1 MKLGVVGYTVRFH
14 TFTPEQV
21 EETYRKIS
29 ALGYDGLENP
39 LGSKFFTPAEELDLL
54 KKYNLSI
61 AVPAGGDLNDPDK
74 CMRLCEEYDV
84 NILGISSI
92 PGEMM
97 NSVDG
102 FKAYAL
108 QMNKW
113 AAPFKGT
120 GIRLKYHNHSQE
132 FRNFPELGGKSG
144 MEIFFEETDPELVCF
159 ELDTHWMA
167 GAGADPAAWIRKAKG
182 RIPLVH
188 YKDFAINWKAEDVG
202 LGSITKRYAEVGQG
216 NINWENVAQA
226 TREAGCEW
234 IFVEQDRT
242 PGCAFES
249 LKTSID
255 FINKLGVRF

>member
-1 MKLGVVGYTVRFH
+1 VWRGATADGSLSPEEAAWELACQAAENHLNLPEWVKWGVVDMEATEAAVFDIYRGY
-14 TFTPEQV
+14 PEQFCLNMSW
-21 EETYRKIS
+21 RLQLPD
-29 ALGYDGLENP
+29 AP
-39 LGSKFFTPAEELDLL
+39 L
-54 KKYNLSI
+54 
-61 AVPAGGDLNDPDK
+61 
-74 CMRLCEEYDV
+74 DV
-84 NILGISSI
+84 YW
-92 PGEMM
+92 
-97 NSVDG
+97 V
-102 FKAYAL
+102 
-108 QMNKW
+108 
-113 AAPFKGT
+113 
-120 GIRLKYHNHSQE
+120 
-132 FRNFPELGGKSG
+132 
-144 MEIFFEETDPELVCF
+144 
-159 ELDTHWMA
+159 A

>member
-74 CMRLCEEYDV
+74 CMRLCEEYGV

-102 FKAYAL
+102 FKAYAQ

-144 MEIFFEETDPELVCF
+144 MDIFFEETDPELVCF
-159 ELDTHWMA
+159 ELDTHWVA

-188 YKDFAINWKAEDVG
+188 YKDFAIDWKAEDVG

-226 TREAGCEW
+226 TKEAGCEW

>member
-1 MKLGVVGYTVRFH
+1 
-14 TFTPEQV
+14 
-21 EETYRKIS
+21 
-29 ALGYDGLENP
+29 
-39 LGSKFFTPAEELDLL
+39 
-54 KKYNLSI
+54 
-61 AVPAGGDLNDPDK
+61 VPAGGDLNDPDK
-74 CMRLCEEYDV
+74 CMRLCEEYGV

-102 FKAYAL
+102 FKAYAQ

-144 MEIFFEETDPELVCF
+144 MDIFFEETDPELVCF
-159 ELDTHWMA
+159 ELDTHWVA